1 MRSLLRLLVTVLLLG
16 TAMQQGWLQAAIGFV
31 TEHLGGPA
39 ATMEPLPRI
48 DVTGL
53 FGRLG
58 DAVATLP
65 DPWYSLA
72 LMICGIIALIF
83 AASVINGLVRATLR
97 LTGWLR
103 DAFV

>member
-1 MRSLLRLLVTVLLLG
+1 MRSLIRLLVTVILVG
-16 TAMQQGWLQAAIGFV
+16 TALQQGWLQAAIGFFIG
-31 TEHLGGPA
+31 HLGGPA
-39 ATMEPLPRI
+39 ASTEPLPRI

-72 LMICGIIALIF
+72 LMTAVVL

-103 DAFV
+103 DASV

>member
-16 TAMQQGWLQAAIGFV
+16 TAMQQGWLQVAIGFV
-31 TEHLGGPA
+31 TEHLGGPV
-39 ATMEPLPRI
+39 ATMEPLPQV
-48 DVTGL
+48 DVMAL
-53 FGRLG
+53 FRRLG

-72 LMICGIIALIF
+72 LMVCGIIALIL

-97 LTGWLR
+97 VTGWLR

>member
-1 MRSLLRLLVTVLLLG
+1 MRSLIRLLVTVVLLG
-16 TAMQQGWLQAAIGFV
+16 TALQQGWLQAAIGFV
-31 TEHLGGPA
+31 TGHLGGPA
-39 ATMEPLPRI
+39 AATEPLPRI

-72 LMICGIIALIF
+72 LMTGGIIAVVL

-97 LTGWLR
+97 VTGWLR
-103 DAFV
+103 DASV